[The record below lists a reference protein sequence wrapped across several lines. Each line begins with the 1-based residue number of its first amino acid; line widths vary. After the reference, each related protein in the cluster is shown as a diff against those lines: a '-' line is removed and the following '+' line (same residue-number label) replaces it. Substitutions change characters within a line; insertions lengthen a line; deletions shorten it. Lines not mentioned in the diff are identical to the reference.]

1 MRFPRRKHQSAF
13 GEFGLVYRG
22 MLIIFR
28 TLCGPMREFLV
39 DPDDFGDCWKTLSYY
54 SYALR
59 ANASSFGRS
68 GDSLRL
74 VGMIR
79 VL

>member
-1 MRFPRRKHQSAF
+1 MRVDRF
-13 GEFGLVYRG
+13 

-39 DPDDFGDCWKTLSYY
+39 DPDDFWRFWKTLSYY

-59 ANASSFGRS
+59 ANASFFWGDLGFFG
-68 GDSLRL
+68 D
-74 VGMIR
+74 
-79 VL
+79 